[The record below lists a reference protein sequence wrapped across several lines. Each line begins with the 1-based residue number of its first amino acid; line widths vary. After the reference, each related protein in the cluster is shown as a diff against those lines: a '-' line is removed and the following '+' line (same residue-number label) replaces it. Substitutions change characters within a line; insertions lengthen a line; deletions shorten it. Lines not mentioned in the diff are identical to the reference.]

1 MSPEQA
7 HVQDAKRLLDAF
19 ERQACIYERLLESC
33 EVSGADPLALAT
45 EATEA
50 QKEARGIQES
60 VRDVLEKWTE
70 TSSYVDPELRVQ
82 IDAERHRIQQ
92 AMLAVLAR
100 HEGLLGELDQQ
111 RPGKTDAS
119 AQLRLA
125 AEAAYDLS

>member
-33 EVSGADPLALAT
+33 EVSGADPLTLAT
-45 EATEA
+45 EAAEA

-82 IDAERHRIQQ
+82 ID
-92 AMLAVLAR
+92 
-100 HEGLLGELDQQ
+100 
-111 RPGKTDAS
+111 
-119 AQLRLA
+119 
-125 AEAAYDLS
+125 

>member
-45 EATEA
+45 EAAEA
-50 QKEARGIQES
+50 QKEARGIRES
-60 VRDVLEKWTE
+60 VRDVLEKWAE

>member
-33 EVSGADPLALAT
+33 EVSGADPLTLAT
-45 EATEA
+45 EAAEA

-60 VRDVLEKWTE
+60 VRDVLEKWAE
-70 TSSYVDPELRVQ
+70 ISSYIDPELRVQ
-82 IDAERHRIQQ
+82 IDSERHRIQQ

-100 HEGLLGELDQQ
+100 HEGLLEQLDPQK
-111 RPGKTDAS
+111 PGKTDAS

-125 AEAAYDLS
+125 ADAAYDLS

>member
-7 HVQDAKRLLDAF
+7 NVQDAKRLLNAF

-45 EATEA
+45 EAAEA
-50 QKEARGIQES
+50 QQEARGVQES
-60 VRDVLEKWTE
+60 VRDVLEKWAE

-82 IDAERHRIQQ
+82 IDAERQRIQQ

>member
-1 MSPEQA
+1 MSSEQA
-7 HVQDAKRLLDAF
+7 NVQDAKRLLDAF

-45 EATEA
+45 EAAEA
-50 QKEARGIQES
+50 QQETRVIQES

-70 TSSYVDPELRVQ
+70 TSSHVDPELRVQ
-82 IDAERHRIQQ
+82 IDTERHRIQQ

-111 RPGKTDAS
+111 RSGKTDAS